1 MSPSYLTWPHPHHP
15 QLNMRIMGS
24 QFVHSHH
31 HLHSYS
37 CSCSKCEQWYFWSS
51 LFLTFR
57 YCLNFAFNNKCKYIV
72 LAPDLLLFCPSFQCV
87 EHIPFSRIASGCG
100 CAQCCAVCPSL
111 LSHLP
116 CNAYFCRA
124 KYFVSK
130 CWRDGV
136 FSGAL
141 CWATPR
147 HLFMLLVMRHLLF

>member
-1 MSPSYLTWPHPHHP
+1 
-15 QLNMRIMGS
+15 MGS

-31 HLHSYS
+31 QLHSYS
-37 CSCSKCEQWYFWSS
+37 CSCSKCEQWCFWSIH
-51 LFLTFR
+51 FLTFR
-57 YCLNFAFNNKCKYIV
+57 YCLKFHIFQI
-72 LAPDLLLFCPSFQCV
+72 LQRFMFFCPCLFSSYFPYSFYCV
-87 EHIPFSRIASGCG
+87 GRIPVLRNASGCGCG
-100 CAQCCAVCPSL
+100 CAQCCALCPSL

-136 FSGAL
+136 FSGAM